1 MCIAVI
7 FTIKKIIIAI
17 SLLKKVKALGGSLRL
32 SVLLSKK
39 KKIVKCRNYAKF
51 RVCMFLALFRKAQG
65 IDKRTNHKLGKLSCV
80 SKFHSP
86 LIKVNVHTNLGKK
99 NLVMKS

>member
-1 MCIAVI
+1 VYSSNIYHQKNNYSNLTVEEGKSFGWVTSTKCFVI
-7 FTIKKIIIAI
+7 
-17 SLLKKVKALGGSLRL
+17 
-32 SVLLSKK
+32 KK